1 MENNNVKELLGAVN
15 DLEEKFNDFT
25 EVLKNFAENYNA
37 NTDAKPTMKLEDLIV
52 KRTIEMKTSEYQEGD
67 IISFELTDG
76 EKVEA
81 IAVKEESDGM
91 VFILSDCL
99 KDEYEMFEDVDC
111 IDRDKICYEE
121 SDLRKKLN
129 GKILDRF
136 PDYIKSK
143 LKPMQIGNTD
153 KFDLLRIPTEKE
165 IFGKNEYGKDEG
177 NVEQFEI
184 MKLRKNRIASEGLN
198 GTYQW
203 YWLQN
208 KVESSASLFARV
220 DGSGASS
227 CRGASRSGGVRPLF
241 KI

>member
-1 MENNNVKELLGAVN
+1 MENNIKELLGAVN
-15 DLEEKFNDFT
+15 DLGEKFNDFT

-37 NTDAKPTMKLEDLIV
+37 NTDAKSTMKLEDLIV

-67 IISFELTDG
+67 IISFELIDG

-121 SDLRKKLN
+121 SDLRKKIN
-129 GKILDRF
+129 GEILDRF

-153 KFDLLRIPTEKE
+153 EFDLLRIPTENE
-165 IFGKNEYGKDEG
+165 IFGKNEYGEDEW
-177 NVEQFEI
+177 NIEQFEV

-208 KVESSASLFARV
+208 KVKASALYFALVGHDGLSDYGSASTGR
-220 DGSGASS
+220 
-227 CRGASRSGGVRPLF
+227 GVRPLF

>member
-1 MENNNVKELLGAVN
+1 
-15 DLEEKFNDFT
+15 
-25 EVLKNFAENYNA
+25 
-37 NTDAKPTMKLEDLIV
+37 
-52 KRTIEMKTSEYQEGD
+52 MKTSEYQEGD

-99 KDEYEMFEDVDC
+99 KDNYRMFEGVDC
-111 IDRDKICYEE
+111 IDRDKICYEK

-129 GKILDRF
+129 GEILDRF
-136 PDYIKSK
+136 PDYIKNK

-153 KFDLLRIPTEKE
+153 EFDLLRIPTEKE
-165 IFGKNEYGKDEG
+165 IFGKNEYGEDEG
-177 NVEQFEI
+177 NIEQFEV
-184 MKLRKNRIASEGLN
+184 MKLRKNRISSKGLN
-198 GTYQW
+198 GTHQW

-208 KVESSASLFARV
+208 KVKGSATGFAIV
-220 DGSGASS
+220 LSYGFFDCYGASYGSG
-227 CRGASRSGGVRPLF
+227 VRLLF